1 MPVARNVPGGG
12 EYNIRSMNAAYVQ
25 GLRMLAM
32 RELSVAQLRA
42 RLLEREF
49 TAADVEAALERLIE
63 EKALDDERVARAYAQ
78 TAVKVKGRGRL
89 RVQRELHEM
98 GIARD
103 VAAAALADTY
113 GDLDER
119 RLIADAL
126 KKKLRVRGRIDTPA
140 DYARVYQ
147 FLMRQGFS
155 PSAVTAALRAYRR
168 PEHNPEEA

>member
-1 MPVARNVPGGG
+1 
-12 EYNIRSMNAAYVQ
+12 MNDAYVQ

-42 RLLEREF
+42 RLLEREH
-49 TAADVEAALERLIE
+49 AVDDVEAAIQHLLSTG
-63 EKALDDERVARAYAQ
+63 ALDDERVARAYAQ

-98 GIARD
+98 GITRD
-103 VAAAALADTY
+103 VAAAALAETY
-113 GDLDER
+113 GELDER

-126 KKKLRVRGRIDTPA
+126 KKKLRGKPRIDSPA
-140 DYARVYQ
+140 EYARVYQ

-155 PSAVTAALRAYRR
+155 PAAVADALRAFRKGID
-168 PEHNPEEA
+168 PLE

>member
-1 MPVARNVPGGG
+1 
-12 EYNIRSMNAAYVQ
+12 MNSAYVD

-32 RELSVAQLRA
+32 RELSVAQVRA
-42 RLLEREF
+42 RLVERDH
-49 TAADVEAALERLIE
+49 AADDVESAIGRLIE

-98 GIARD
+98 GIAREI
-103 VAAAALADTY
+103 AAAAIADTF

-119 RLIADAL
+119 RLIAAAL
-126 KKKLRVRGRIDTPA
+126 NKKLRGKRTIDSPA
-140 DYARVYQ
+140 EYARVYQ

-155 PSAVTAALRAYRR
+155 PAGVADALRAYRKGID
-168 PEHNPEEA
+168 PLE